1 MVGLTVTVVVALS
14 DSRGDVDNK
23 DGAHY
28 ITSQLQ
34 HMLSTFLQYR
44 NCNNHPTDLSFHVT
58 LATIFTSVCLRIFV
72 LYILG
77 K

>member
-1 MVGLTVTVVVALS
+1 MVRLTATVVVALS

-23 DGAHY
+23 DSACY

-34 HMLSTFLQYR
+34 HTLSPFLQYR

-58 LATIFTSVCLRIFV
+58 LATTFTSVCLCIFV